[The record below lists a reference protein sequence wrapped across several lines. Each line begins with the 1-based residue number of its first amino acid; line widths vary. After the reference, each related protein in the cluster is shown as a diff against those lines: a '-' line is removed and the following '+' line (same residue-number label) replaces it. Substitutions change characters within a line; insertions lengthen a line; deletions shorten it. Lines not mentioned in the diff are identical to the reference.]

1 MGKIVAAL
9 VAVLAGLGLAT
20 GVTFGVTS
28 AASPDAPSK
37 LDLNERPAGNG
48 ANGVVNYGTSAP

>member
-9 VAVLAGLGLAT
+9 VAVMVGLGLAT

-28 AASPDAPSK
+28 AASPDSESK
-37 LDLNERPAGNG
+37 LDLRDRPKGNG
-48 ANGVVNYGTSAP
+48 DNGVVNYGTP